1 MDILQLIYMIIFQSI
16 SFIIFSEE
24 VLKDLLYDCSRIRLE
39 YQSLDENDDNK
50 VNLENSFINNTFLM
64 VSLLKDKSIS
74 NEIKGIIY

>member
-50 VNLENSFINNTFLM
+50 VNLEKSFINNTFLM

>member
-50 VNLENSFINNTFLM
+50 INLEKSFINNTFLM

>member
-1 MDILQLIYMIIFQSI
+1 MDILQLIYMMIFQSI

-50 VNLENSFINNTFLM
+50 VNLEKSFINNTFLM